1 MKISEE
7 YFDFETDGDTKLIS
21 ILEKAV
27 SFSNDYEPSKKEG
40 HWLTFLGSCGVGKTH
55 LAKRI
60 LKYVKDHHTQY
71 LRRYG
76 ITQFR
81 SNLFSYWPD
90 IVDALRGGDYGR
102 LNPLYSAD
110 FLAIDD
116 LGAEYASDYI
126 NSKLQQ
132 LLNKRLNKWTVI
144 TSNLSL
150 DDFSHKD
157 ERIASRLVRGGN
169 QVIQID
175 ATDYYLKHYAN
186 P

>member
-27 SFSNDYEPSKKEG
+27 SFSNDYEPSRKEG
-40 HWLTFLGSCGVGKTH
+40 YWLTFLGSCGVGKTH

-60 LKYVKDHHTQY
+60 FKYVKDHHTQY
-71 LRRYG
+71 LSRYG

-116 LGAEYASDYI
+116 LGAEYESDFI

-150 DDFSHKD
+150 NDFSHKD

-169 QVIQID
+169 KVIQID

>member
-1 MKISEE
+1 
-7 YFDFETDGDTKLIS
+7 
-21 ILEKAV
+21 
-27 SFSNDYEPSKKEG
+27 
-40 HWLTFLGSCGVGKTH
+40 
-55 LAKRI
+55 
-60 LKYVKDHHTQY
+60 
-71 LRRYG
+71 
-76 ITQFR
+76 
-81 SNLFSYWPD
+81 LFSYWPD
-90 IVDALRGGDYGR
+90 IADALRGGDYGR

-116 LGAEYASDYI
+116 LGAEYESDFI

-169 QVIQID
+169 KVIQID
-175 ATDYYLKHYAN
+175 ATDYYLKHYSN

>member
-1 MKISEE
+1 MKISED
-7 YFDFETDGDTKLIS
+7 YFDFKTDGDTKLIS

-40 HWLTFLGSCGVGKTH
+40 YWLTFLGSCCVGKTH
-55 LAKRI
+55 LAKGI
-60 LKYVKDHHTQY
+60 LKYVKDHHAQY
-71 LRRYG
+71 LNRYG
-76 ITQFR
+76 AAQFR
-81 SNLFSYWPD
+81 TNLFSYWPD
-90 IVDALRGGDYGR
+90 IADALRGGDYGR

-116 LGAEYASDYI
+116 LGAEYESDFI

-150 DDFSHKD
+150 NDFALKD
-157 ERIASRLVRGGN
+157 ERIASRLVRGKN
-169 QVIQID
+169 KVIQIN

>member
-27 SFSNDYEPSKKEG
+27 SYSNDYEPSEKEG
-40 HWLTFLGSCGVGKTH
+40 YWLTFLGSCGVGKTH

-71 LRRYG
+71 LNRYG
-76 ITQFR
+76 IPQFR

-90 IVDALRGGDYGR
+90 IADALRGGDYGR

-116 LGAEYASDYI
+116 LGAEYESDFI

-150 DDFSHKD
+150 NDFALKD
-157 ERIASRLVRGGN
+157 ERIASRLVRGKN
-169 QVIQID
+169 KVIQIN

>member
-7 YFDFETDGDTKLIS
+7 YFDFETDGDTKLIR
-21 ILEKAV
+21 ILEEAV
-27 SFSNDYEPSKKEG
+27 SFSNDYEPSRKEG
-40 HWLTFLGSCGVGKTH
+40 YWLTFLGSCGVGKTH
-55 LAKRI
+55 LANGI
-60 LKYVKDHHTQY
+60 LKYVRDHYAQY
-71 LRRYG
+71 LNRYG
-76 ITQFR
+76 IPQFR

-90 IVDALRGGDYGR
+90 IADALRGGDYGR

-116 LGAEYASDYI
+116 LGAEYESDFI

-132 LLNKRLNKWTVI
+132 LLNKRINKWTVI

-150 DDFSHKD
+150 HDFSLKD
-157 ERIASRLVRGGN
+157 ERIASRLVRGEN
-169 QVIQID
+169 KVIQID

>member
-7 YFDFETDGDTKLIS
+7 YFDFETDNDTKLIS
-21 ILEKAV
+21 LLKEAV
-27 SFSNDYEPSKKEG
+27 IFAKDYKPSKKEG

-55 LAKRI
+55 LVSKI
-60 LKYVKDHHTQY
+60 FKYVADHHGQY
-71 LRRYG
+71 LSRYG

-116 LGAEYASDYI
+116 LGAEYESDFI

-150 DDFSHKD
+150 NDFSAKD
-157 ERIASRLVRGGN
+157 DRIASRLVRGKN
-169 QVIQID
+169 KVIQIE
-175 ATDYYLKHYAN
+175 ANDYNLKHYAN

>member
-1 MKISEE
+1 MSYLIKRAARSLYEYSLQKLYENAVEIMIERGFEAKNVKKIGGKIILEVDDSEKTG
-7 YFDFETDGDTKLIS
+7 YETD
-21 ILEKAV
+21 
-27 SFSNDYEPSKKEG
+27 F
-40 HWLTFLGSCGVGKTH
+40 
-55 LAKRI
+55 
-60 LKYVKDHHTQY
+60 
-71 LRRYG
+71 
-76 ITQFR
+76 
-81 SNLFSYWPD
+81 
-90 IVDALRGGDYGR
+90 
-102 LNPLYSAD
+102 
-110 FLAIDD
+110 
-116 LGAEYASDYI
+116 I

-150 DDFSHKD
+150 NDFSHKD